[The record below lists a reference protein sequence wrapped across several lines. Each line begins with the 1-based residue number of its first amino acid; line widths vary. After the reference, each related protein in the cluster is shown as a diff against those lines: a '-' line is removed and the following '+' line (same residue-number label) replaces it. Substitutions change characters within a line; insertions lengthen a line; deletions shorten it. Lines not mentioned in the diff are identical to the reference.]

1 MSALLAFVEHSW
13 FCLDLHQTWQV
24 HSKRRNYYFTPEN
37 NPEKAERPSVAF
49 ILWFGSGTNN
59 VHSCRIRGAQ
69 GQMFSAAKRKKEKCA
84 ENTFRSIYIYGA
96 RCLCVCEHLPV
107 YAVALLM
114 ETSPRQTSPEF
125 RVQVQISLWR
135 CFLFGKTSEGARRT
149 GAQESKNLGR
159 RLIRRGC
166 LKDEQELRTEM
177 QKGFKAA
184 GECVNEDIRNKTR
197 VRERP
202 EGGKWMSECDGPK
215 KEE

>member
-1 MSALLAFVEHSW
+1 MSTVAGYGVHKGKCLALQKE
-13 FCLDLHQTWQV
+13 
-24 HSKRRNYYFTPEN
+24 
-37 NPEKAERPSVAF
+37 
-49 ILWFGSGTNN
+49 
-59 VHSCRIRGAQ
+59 
-69 GQMFSAAKRKKEKCA
+69 KKETCA
-84 ENTFRSIYIYGA
+84 ENTFRSIYIYGG

-107 YAVALLM
+107 YTVALLM

-159 RLIRRGC
+159 RLIRTGC

-202 EGGKWMSECDGPK
+202 EGGKWMSECEGPK